1 MKVRNGLAV
10 GFAAVLLLMTGSVAA
25 ADNISGGFVKIGVLT
40 DMSGVYKAPTG
51 PGSIL
56 GARMAVEKFG
66 GTVLG
71 KPIKLVSANH
81 QNKASVASTIARK
94 WIDQDGVDMIT
105 GMGNSAVGLAV
116 QGLGSDKHTII
127 INTGAGSTQFTE
139 GQCTKY
145 GIHYVYTTRALAVG
159 TATGIVNNGGDTW
172 FFITADYAFG
182 HSLQKNTAEVVKNLG
197 AKVLGSVKHP
207 LGATDFA
214 SYLLQAKSS
223 GAEVIALANAG
234 GDTVNAVKQ
243 ADAFGIVQQG
253 QQLAALNIFLTGVK
267 ALGLKT
273 AEGLQFTR
281 GFNWG
286 RTEQTRAWSKRFYE
300 RHGAMPTDIQAGT
313 YSAVL
318 TYLKAIKKAGTDNAD
333 AVREVLGNMT
343 INDMFVQGGD
353 ILPNGLMVHD
363 MYLVQV
369 KSPEASKGPWDL
381 LKVVATIPGKKA
393 FIPLSESSCPLLAE

>member
-1 MKVRNGLAV
+1 MKMRNGLA
-10 GFAAVLLLMTGSVAA
+10 AAAAAAALLMFGNAGATEK
-25 ADNISGGFVKIGVLT
+25 ISDAFVKIAVLT

-51 PGSIL
+51 PGSVL
-56 GARMAVEKFG
+56 GARMAIEEFG
-66 GTVLG
+66 GSVLG

-81 QNKASVASTIARK
+81 QNKASVASTIARE
-94 WIDQDGVDMIT
+94 WIDQDGVDLIT

-116 QGLGSDKHTII
+116 QGLGDDKKTLI
-127 INTGAGSTQFTE
+127 INTGAGSTEFTE
-139 GQCTKY
+139 SQCSKY

-159 TATGIVNNGGDTW
+159 TASGIVNNGGDSW

-182 HSLQKNTAEVVKNLG
+182 HSLQKNTSEVVEDLG
-197 AKVLGSVKHP
+197 GKVLGAVTHP
-207 LGATDFA
+207 LGSTDFA
-214 SYLLQAKSS
+214 SYLLQAKAS

-243 ADAFGIVQQG
+243 ADAFGIVKQG

-267 ALGLKT
+267 ALGLET
-273 AEGLQFTR
+273 AQGLQFTR

-286 RTEQTRAWSKRFYE
+286 RTPETRAWSQRFFE
-300 RHGAMPTDIQAGT
+300 QQGAMPTDIQAGT

-318 TYLKAIKKAGTDNAD
+318 TYLKAVKKAGTDDAD
-333 AVREVLGNMT
+333 AVRQALGQMT
-343 INDMFVQGGD
+343 INDMFVQGGK

-369 KSPEASKGPWDL
+369 KSPEQSDGPWDL
-381 LKVVATIPGKKA
+381 LEVVATIPGDKA
-393 FIPLSESSCPLLAE
+393 FIPLSESSCPLLDQ